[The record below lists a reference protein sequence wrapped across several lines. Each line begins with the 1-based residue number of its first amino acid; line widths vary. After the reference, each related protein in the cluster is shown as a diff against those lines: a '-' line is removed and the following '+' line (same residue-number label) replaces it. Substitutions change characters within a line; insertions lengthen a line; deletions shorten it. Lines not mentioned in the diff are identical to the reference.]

1 MSQVSESDLAVV
13 IMDGLSYH
21 EGWVSEEKFCQK
33 LSLGGKQVRRMMQ
46 FLEKHGFIV
55 REHRREKKQGNK
67 VESVAEQDQLVAQ
80 PRTATY
86 VTIDYPHMV
95 DMLRLR
101 LYLVKK
107 QAQDRI
113 DSGDVRNSCTVCG
126 CRFETLLLFAQDR
139 LSF

>member
-1 MSQVSESDLAVV
+1 
-13 IMDGLSYH
+13 MDALSYH
-21 EGWVSEEKFCQK
+21 ESWVSEEKFFEK

-46 FLEKHGFIV
+46 FLERQGFVV

-67 VESVAEQDQLVAQ
+67 VESVAEHNQMVDQ

-101 LYLVKK
+101 LFLVKK
-107 QAQDRI
+107 HAQDRI
-113 DSGDVRNSCTVCG
+113 DSGDVRHS
-126 CRFETLLLFAQDR
+126 
-139 LSF
+139 SFFLPSNVTT